1 MSSILEKKLATQ
13 ELAKDFLVPFSV
25 QGLILGIAGTVLTV
39 PVIWIIL
46 NSNLKKL
53 HPDLFM
59 SGILCFNNLC
69 ISISLFFTSIFILCG
84 YNAIVYNDYLCDIQ
98 SFTLT
103 IPLLVNSYIIGL
115 ISIER
120 YLLIVFNIKFGKMI
134 YVVLTLLLYILPYA
148 FAIKGLTI
156 DHTVISMA
164 GVYGMSSPKMSTK
177 FPFLSV
183 YAVLGL
189 TSMTA
194 VIISYLC
201 ILIFRLSHL
210 NQNRQNLN
218 VSKEEIIKQKLRIT
232 LKSVLILFLFTFN
245 HSGKIYILISDVFFK
260 IPRTFMLDAVTEN
273 LIIYS
278 TVTDVTLLL
287 TMNNDIRLKFYK
299 FFNLNSSEQ
308 W

>member
-1 MSSILEKKLATQ
+1 MSSILEKKLSTQ
-13 ELAKDFLVPFSV
+13 EIAKDFLIPFSV
-25 QGLILGIAGTVLTV
+25 QGALLGAAGCVLTV

-84 YNAIVYNDYLCDIQ
+84 YNAIVYNDTLCDIQ
-98 SFTLT
+98 VLT
-103 IPLLVNSYIIGL
+103 MTVPLLVNSYIIGL

-120 YLLIVFNIKFGKMI
+120 CLLIVFNIKLSKII
-134 YVVLTLLLYILPYA
+134 YGVFTLLLYIIPYA
-148 FAIKGLTI
+148 FIFRGLTI

-177 FPFLSV
+177 FPLLGV

-189 TSMTA
+189 ASMAT
-194 VIISYLC
+194 VIASYLC
-201 ILIFRLSHL
+201 IFIFRLSHL

-218 VSKEEIIKQKLRIT
+218 VRKEEIIKQKLRIT
-232 LKSVLILFLFTFN
+232 LKSILILFLFIFN
-245 HSGKIYILISDVFFK
+245 HSGKIYVLITEVFFK
-260 IPRTFMLDAVTEN
+260 SPRTFILDVVTEN

-287 TMNNDIRLKFYK
+287 TMNNDIRLKFWK
-299 FFNLNSSEQ
+299 FFNLKNGE
-308 W
+308 